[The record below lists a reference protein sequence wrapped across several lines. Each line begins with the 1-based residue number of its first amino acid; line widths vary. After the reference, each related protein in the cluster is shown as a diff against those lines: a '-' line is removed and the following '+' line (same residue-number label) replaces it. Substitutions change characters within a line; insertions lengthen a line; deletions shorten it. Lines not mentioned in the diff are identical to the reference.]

1 VYYCFVVTTIN
12 VPHLLE
18 GYARKL
24 AKNNKIGFIVVG
36 DKKTPHKKVLRF
48 MKHLKNFDCESE
60 YMNLEVQQKFLRKFN
75 GLSKIFTYNSL
86 QRRNIGFLKAAE
98 YDAKV
103 IITLDDDN
111 YIVNE
116 KYLNYHSHLGKTVNL
131 REIKSSIGWFN
142 PCSILRTNHK
152 REIYMRG
159 YPYSKRYI
167 ENKIIQKK
175 GRGRVVLNMG
185 LWKNDPDAD
194 AVTNL
199 ANPTKIVGL
208 KPGYSNIMIGKGTT
222 IPINTQNTAFLS
234 EILPCCYDVIQG
246 YSFKGLRIDRYDDIW
261 GGFLAKKTIDHMGD
275 KVTIG
280 QPITNHMR
288 NNHNLLNDLKME
300 LWGMILTEKF
310 ANWLDTIDPNGASYS
325 EIYYSL
331 AKNIQKKFAPSFDD
345 YSIRKY
351 FEKLSNAMELW
362 VNACNTI

>member
-1 VYYCFVVTTIN
+1 
-12 VPHLLE
+12 
-18 GYARKL
+18 
-24 AKNNKIGFIVVG
+24 
-36 DKKTPHKKVLRF
+36 

-175 GRGRVVLNMG
+175 GKGRVVLNMG

-246 YSFKGLRIDRYDDIW
+246 YSFKGLRIDR
-261 GGFLAKKTIDHMGD
+261 
-275 KVTIG
+275 
-280 QPITNHMR
+280 
-288 NNHNLLNDLKME
+288 
-300 LWGMILTEKF
+300 
-310 ANWLDTIDPNGASYS
+310 
-325 EIYYSL
+325 
-331 AKNIQKKFAPSFDD
+331 
-345 YSIRKY
+345 
-351 FEKLSNAMELW
+351 
-362 VNACNTI
+362 

>member
-1 VYYCFVVTTIN
+1 
-12 VPHLLE
+12 
-18 GYARKL
+18 
-24 AKNNKIGFIVVG
+24 
-36 DKKTPHKKVLRF
+36 
-48 MKHLKNFDCESE
+48 
-60 YMNLEVQQKFLRKFN
+60 
-75 GLSKIFTYNSL
+75 
-86 QRRNIGFLKAAE
+86 
-98 YDAKV
+98 
-103 IITLDDDN
+103 
-111 YIVNE
+111 
-116 KYLNYHSHLGKTVNL
+116 
-131 REIKSSIGWFN
+131 
-142 PCSILRTNHK
+142 
-152 REIYMRG
+152 MRG

-175 GRGRVVLNMG
+175 GKGRVVLNMG

-288 NNHNLLNDLKME
+288 NKHNLLNDLKME

-310 ANWLDTIDPNGASYS
+310 ANWLDTTDPNGASYS